1 MNQVYLDQFTHHE
14 KVKFLVQK
22 KRTII
27 SLTLFEAG
35 GGLFSPPKGKHP

>member
-22 KRTII
+22 KTNNNFINVDI
-27 SLTLFEAG
+27 DI
-35 GGLFSPPKGKHP
+35 K